1 MPATP
6 LPLVWLPADHRDLDL
21 EGPPSRYHVLGDKY
35 ARAVRE
41 AALAQA
47 VMFPLAAPADVPA
60 LLQAVDGVLLTGSP
74 ANVHPSHYGQAVANP
89 ALPLDPARDAQT
101 FALIRGALAA
111 GVPILGICRGFQE
124 MNVAL
129 GGSLHQAV
137 HQTEA
142 FTDHREDERLPLAQQ
157 YALAHPVRL
166 APGTAMAAWA
176 GGETAMVNSLH
187 GQGVDR
193 LAEGLAVLARADD
206 GLVEAFEVSDAPALA
221 VAVQW
226 HPEWQAL
233 EYPFYAALFRAFGQA
248 CAARRAARLGR

>member
-1 MPATP
+1 
-6 LPLVWLPADHRDLDL
+6 
-21 EGPPSRYHVLGDKY
+21 
-35 ARAVRE
+35 
-41 AALAQA
+41 
-47 VMFPLAAPADVPA
+47 
-60 LLQAVDGVLLTGSP
+60 
-74 ANVHPSHYGQAVANP
+74 
-89 ALPLDPARDAQT
+89 
-101 FALIRGALAA
+101 
-111 GVPILGICRGFQE
+111 
-124 MNVAL
+124 
-129 GGSLHQAV
+129 
-137 HQTEA
+137 
-142 FTDHREDERLPLAQQ
+142 LAQQ

-206 GLVEAFEVSDAPALA
+206 GLVEAFEVSDAPAFA

-248 CAARRAARLGR
+248 CAARRAARLGH